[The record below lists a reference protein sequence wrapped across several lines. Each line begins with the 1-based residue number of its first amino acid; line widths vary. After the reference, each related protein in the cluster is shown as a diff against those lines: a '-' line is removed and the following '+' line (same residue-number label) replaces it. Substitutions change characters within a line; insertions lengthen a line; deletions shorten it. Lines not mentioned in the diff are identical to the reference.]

1 MSYTITTMIYEYR
14 RFITGVI
21 AVAFSLVLILIQ
33 GGLLVGLFAVT
44 SWPVD
49 YSSADIWVGAPSVL
63 SVDVGSPI
71 PQSYIS
77 RLNQPE
83 IAQVEIL
90 NLAFS
95 FWTKPNGGSE
105 LCIVVGSRL
114 ETGALGAL
122 KQLTPELR
130 TLLQEPGTVVVDRS
144 DLKRLG
150 VQQVGETAQIMGHRV
165 RIVGISEGV
174 RSMAGPLVFCSI
186 DTARPLLRLSNDQT
200 MYILAKCHRP
210 EDASKVV
217 EQLKQYETMSSFTT
231 EQFSLRTRMHWLTMT
246 KGGIAIGYAASLGL
260 LVGAMITSQTLY
272 SATLASLKE
281 YAVLWALGISRK
293 RVAQCIMEQ
302 TFCVG
307 IIGILLG
314 LPVSFALAAGA
325 EYLGA
330 PVTINWWMI
339 IIGVV
344 VIMYMTLLAG
354 LAALRS
360 LRLIEPSVLLR

>member
-1 MSYTITTMIYEYR
+1 MIYEYR

-49 YSSADIWVGAPSVL
+49 YTSADIWVGAPSVL

-105 LCIVVGSRL
+105 LCIVIGSRL
-114 ETGALGAL
+114 EDGALGAL

-130 TLLQEPGTVVVDRS
+130 TLLQEPGCVVVDRS
-144 DLKRLG
+144 DMKRLG
-150 VQQVGETAQIMGHRV
+150 VQQIGDTAQISGHRI
-165 RIVGISEGV
+165 RIVGFTDGV
-174 RSMAGPLVFCSI
+174 RSMAGPLIFCSV
-186 DTARPLLRLSNDQT
+186 DTARPLLHLSNDQT
-200 MYILAKCHRP
+200 LYLLAKCHRP
-210 EDASKVV
+210 EDAKRVV
-217 EQLKQYETMSSFTT
+217 QQLRQYNTMDSFTT
-231 EQFSLRTRMHWLTMT
+231 EDFSFRTRMHWLTMT

-272 SATLASLKE
+272 AATLASLKE

-293 RVAQCIMEQ
+293 RVALTILQQ

-307 IIGILLG
+307 VIGIVIG
-314 LPVSFALAAGA
+314 LPVSFGLARGA

-330 PVTINWWMI
+330 PVTISWWMI
-339 IIGVV
+339 ALGVS
-344 VIMYMTLLAG
+344 VILGMTLLAG
-354 LAALRS
+354 LFALRS

>member
-33 GGLLVGLFAVT
+33 GGLLVGLFAIT

-49 YSSADIWVGAPSVL
+49 YTEADIWIGAPSVL
-63 SVDVGSPI
+63 SVDVGSPL
-71 PQSYIS
+71 PQSFIS

-105 LCIVVGSRL
+105 LCIVIGSRL
-114 ETGALGAL
+114 EAGSLGAL
-122 KQLTPELR
+122 RQLTPELR
-130 TLLQEPGTVVVDRS
+130 SLLMEPGSVVIDTS
-144 DLKRLG
+144 DKARLG
-150 VQQVGETAQIMGHRV
+150 VQQVGDIAQISGHRV
-165 RIVGISEGV
+165 RVVGFTDGV

-186 DTARPLLRLSNDQT
+186 DTARPILHLSNDQT
-200 MYILAKCHRP
+200 IYILAKCHKP
-210 EDASKVV
+210 EDAKRVV
-217 EQLKQYETMSSFTT
+217 EDLKQYPTMAPFTKD
-231 EQFSLRTRMHWLTMT
+231 EFSLRTRMHWLTMT

-272 SATLASLKE
+272 AATIASLKE

-293 RVAQCIMEQ
+293 RVALTIMQQ

-307 IIGILLG
+307 VIGILIG
-314 LPVSFALAAGA
+314 LPVSYGLAKGA

-330 PVTINWWMI
+330 PVTITFGMI
-339 IIGVV
+339 GLGVA
-344 VIMYMTLLAG
+344 VILLMTLLAG

>member
-1 MSYTITTMIYEYR
+1 MIYEYR

-33 GGLLVGLFAVT
+33 GGLLLGLFAIT

-49 YSSADIWVGAPSVL
+49 YADADIWIGAPSVL
-63 SVDVGSPI
+63 SVDVGSPL
-71 PQSYIS
+71 PQSFIT

-83 IAQVEIL
+83 ISQVEIL
-90 NLAFS
+90 NLGFG

-105 LCIVVGSRL
+105 LCIVIGSRL
-114 ETGALGAL
+114 EPGSLGSL
-122 KQLTPELR
+122 HQLTPELR
-130 TLLQEPGTVVVDRS
+130 TLLMEPGCVVVDHS
-144 DLKRLG
+144 DKARLG
-150 VQQVGETAQIMGHRV
+150 VQQIGDMAQIMGHRV
-165 RIVGISEGV
+165 RIVGFTQGV
-174 RSMAGPLVFCSI
+174 RSMAGPLIFCSI

-200 MYILAKCHRP
+200 MYILAKCHKT
-210 EDASKVV
+210 EDARKVV
-217 EQLKQYETMSSFTT
+217 EQLKQYPTMAPFTKDEFSF
-231 EQFSLRTRMHWLTMT
+231 RTRMHWLTMT

-272 SATLASLKE
+272 SATIASLKE
-281 YAVLWALGISRK
+281 YAVLWALGISRL
-293 RVAQCIMEQ
+293 RVARCIMEQ

-307 IIGILLG
+307 VVGILIG
-314 LPVSFALAAGA
+314 LPVSFGLAKGA

-330 PVTINWWMI
+330 PVTITYWMI
-339 IIGVV
+339 GLGVG
-344 VIMYMTLLAG
+344 VILLMTLLAG

>member
-1 MSYTITTMIYEYR
+1 MIYEYR

-33 GGLLVGLFAVT
+33 GGLLLGLFAIT

-49 YSSADIWVGAPSVL
+49 YTSADIWIGAPSVI

-71 PQSYIS
+71 PESYLT

-83 IAQVEIL
+83 IERAEAL
-90 NLAFS
+90 HLAFS
-95 FWTKPNGGSE
+95 FWTKPSGGSE
-105 LCIVVGSRL
+105 LCIVIGSRL
-114 ETGALGAL
+114 EEGSLGLMA
-122 KQLTPELR
+122 QLTPELR
-130 TLLQEPGTVVVDRS
+130 TLLMEPGCVVVDQS

-150 VQQVGETAQIMGHRV
+150 VEKVGDTAQIMGHRV
-165 RIVGISEGV
+165 RIVGLTNSV
-174 RSMAGPLVFCSI
+174 RSMAGPLIFCSL
-186 DTARPLLRLSNDQT
+186 DTARTVLRLAKDQT
-200 MYILAKCHRP
+200 MYILAKCHRR
-210 EDASKVV
+210 EDAPKVV
-217 EQLKQYETMSSFTT
+217 EELKKYHTMSTFTT
-231 EQFSLRTRMHWLTMT
+231 SDFSLRTRMHWLTMT

-293 RVAQCIMEQ
+293 RVARCILEQ

-307 IIGILLG
+307 ILGIAIG
-314 LPVSFALAAGA
+314 LPVSYGLAIGA
-325 EYLGA
+325 ESLGA
-330 PVTINWWMI
+330 PVQMPMWVIG
-339 IIGVV
+339 IGVV
-344 VIMYMTLLAG
+344 IILLMTLLAG
-354 LAALRS
+354 ITALRS